1 MSNQWDN
8 DDDEFEF
15 DDQTGNDP
23 GNLVKT
29 LRKQAKADAAEKKA
43 LNEKL
48 SQLSNQVR
56 ESTIG
61 NIVKSRGLPDKVA
74 RIIPKDIDPSEEE
87 VTKWLDEYGD
97 VFGVPKEESSAE
109 NKGAEL
115 NANQAAM
122 QQMNRVA
129 STGTAPG
136 GNAQETL
143 AALNSDDLT
152 EEKLVQLIKKGGVF

>member
-1 MSNQWDN
+1 MSNQWD
-8 DDDEFEF
+8 DTDDEFEY

-29 LRKQAKADAAEKKA
+29 LRKQLKTEAAEKKA
-43 LNEKL
+43 LNEQLSKL
-48 SQLSNQVR
+48 SSQVR

-61 NIVKSRGLPDKVA
+61 SIVKSRGLPDKVA

-97 VFGVPKEESSAE
+97 VFGMPKEESNAE
-109 NKGAEL
+109 KTAEL
-115 NANQAAM
+115 TDNQAAM

-143 AALNSDDLT
+143 AALNSPELT
-152 EEKLVQLIKKGGVF
+152 EDQLIKMIEKGGVF